1 MIKYIGDKHWDVA
14 AIDFDEAANRVDF
27 IRVKVNWNVD
37 NPLRFQHRFHFGN
50 DEHLVLSL
58 RYKRL
63 KKFCVNCGML
73 THKEKRLPFGL

>member
-14 AIDFDEAANRVDF
+14 AVDFDEAANRVNF
-27 IRVKVNWNVD
+27 VRVKVNWNVD

-50 DEHLVLSL
+50 DEQLVLSL

-63 KKFCVNCGML
+63 K
-73 THKEKRLPFGL
+73 